1 MSYYSSE
8 LGLLTENLLSGAP
21 GAESREVG
29 NTTAR
34 PLMVLPRPPVVLHV
48 FLRELLLLFLVCT
61 CQVPSSKTTFVYL
74 LFPLPRIPLSSI
86 ITVN

>member
-8 LGLLTENLLSGAP
+8 LGLLTEKLLSGAP

-34 PLMVLPRPPVVLHV
+34 PLMVLPRPPV
-48 FLRELLLLFLVCT
+48 CAP
-61 CQVPSSKTTFVYL
+61 C
-74 LFPLPRIPLSSI
+74 LPRGTSLAFSGLYLPGSLFQDNFCIPAVPLA
-86 ITVN
+86 